1 MSLSEHIKKHQKP
14 KKQRSGPVWQGP
26 CSPEANGG
34 ITFSLLSRYLC
45 CKERF
50 RLHVVEGLRPHRT
63 WNHRTGYGDFWHQ
76 LEETFAAGGNLGVAF
91 DKLASE
97 CRSIVH
103 HYPMQAGE
111 VEHWYNVAK
120 VQFPIYCEYWAR
132 HADVVERTPL
142 LQEQVF
148 HIPYT
153 LPSGRVVYL
162 RGKWDS
168 VDLVGKG
175 KAARIVLKENKSK
188 GQIEEEKIRRQMRM
202 DLQTM
207 LYVVALTQ
215 DTGIEDLEA
224 AKMTVGGT
232 GLPHD
237 RAVRAIQGVIYNV
250 VRRPLSGGKGTIV
263 RHKPTKSN
271 PRGESK
277 ADFYGRVAA
286 YIKEAP
292 ESYFMRW
299 RVDLT
304 PEDVERFRRMCLDPI
319 LESLCEW
326 WDYMLAHDSIIDSY
340 SDVWGFNKKGTH
352 FMLPFGVYNSLLE
365 GGSTDLD
372 GYLDNGSEVGLE
384 RVSEL
389 FPELS

>member
-14 KKQRSGPVWQGP
+14 RKQRTGPVWQGP

-91 DKLASE
+91 ENLASM
-97 CRSIVH
+97 CRSLVQQ
-103 HYPMQAGE
+103 YPMQAGE

-120 VQFPIYCEYWAR
+120 VQFPIYVEYWAR

-148 HIPYT
+148 SVPYA
-153 LPSGRVVYL
+153 LPSDRVVRL
-162 RGKWDS
+162 RGRWDA
-168 VDLVGKG
+168 VDLIGRGRESGIFLFESKT
-175 KAARIVLKENKSK
+175 K
-188 GQIEEEKIRRQMRM
+188 GQIEEEKIRRQMKV

-207 LYVVALTQ
+207 LYVVALNYVNDGSPGLKELDDHYPSGGQ
-215 DTGIEDLEA
+215 QVKGI
-224 AKMTVGGT
+224 
-232 GLPHD
+232 
-237 RAVRAIQGVIYNV
+237 IYNV
-250 VRRPLSGGKGTIV
+250 IRRPLSGGKGTIV

-277 ADFYGRVAA
+277 ADFYGRVAQ

-292 ESYFMRW
+292 ETYFMRW

-304 PEDVERFRRMCLDPI
+304 QQDVEKFRRMCLDPI
-319 LESLCEW
+319 LESLCVWWEW
-326 WDYMLAHDSIIDSY
+326 VCGNPEPFDPSGGGIHS
-340 SDVWGFNKKGTH
+340 
-352 FMLPFGVYNSLLE
+352 MLPFGVYNSLIE
-365 GGSTDLD
+365 GGSSDLD
-372 GYLDNGSEVGLE
+372 AYLDNGSEVGLE